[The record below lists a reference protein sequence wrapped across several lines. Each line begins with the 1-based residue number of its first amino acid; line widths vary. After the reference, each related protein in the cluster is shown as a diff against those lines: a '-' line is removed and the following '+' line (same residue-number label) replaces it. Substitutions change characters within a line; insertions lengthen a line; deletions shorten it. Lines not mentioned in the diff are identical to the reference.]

1 MKYSKEIKEK
11 VISDYNSGIKAST
24 LSKNTNISKSTI
36 YKWINESRHDSA
48 LPMSQRE
55 VQKLVRKVTRL
66 ETMLEIIQN
75 TDFFKQVPL
84 NEKLKIADDLYEL
97 YGVNV
102 TCDALCIAHGTFH
115 NHQKRGKGDNWLHE
129 KRKMELEP
137 EIRLIF
143 EESNQTYG
151 AQRITA
157 ELRNRG
163 YKTSKNTV
171 AKIMHELGLFS
182 VRTKAKELYYKN
194 IYRKKQNI
202 LKRDFYADKP
212 NQKWTGDVAHL
223 YVNKTKNTYYLC
235 VVIDL
240 FSRKVISYSI
250 GKNNSSQLVNTTFK
264 KAFDSRHPKD
274 ELIFHSDRGSNYT
287 SKSFAKLLT
296 DCNVQHS
303 FSKAGTPYDNSVT
316 ESLFATFRRECYYR
330 YNFYS
335 YNDLIEVVSEYIEK
349 YNKIRIH
356 SYLNYKTP
364 ESFEN
369 DYYNRSDT

>member
-11 VISDYNSGIKAST
+11 VISDYNRGIKASVI
-24 LSKNTNISKSTI
+24 SENTNIAKSTI
-36 YKWINESRHDSA
+36 YKWLNENQPTTH
-48 LPMSQRE
+48 LPMSHRE
-55 VQKLVRKVTRL
+55 IQKLIRRVNRL
-66 ETMLEIIQN
+66 ETMIEIIQS
-75 TDFFKQVPL
+75 TDFFKQISL
-84 NEKLKIADDLYEL
+84 KEKLKIADDFYEQ
-97 YGVNV
+97 YGINV
-102 TCDALCIAHGTFH
+102 TCDALGIAHGTFH

-129 KRKMELEP
+129 KRKIELEP

-151 AQRITA
+151 AQRVTT
-157 ELRNRG
+157 ELKNRG

-194 IYRKKQNI
+194 VYRKKQNI

-212 NQKWTGDVAHL
+212 NQKWAGDVAQL

-240 FSRKVISYSI
+240 FSRKIISYSI

-264 KAFDSRHPKD
+264 KAYESRCPKD

-296 DCNVQHS
+296 DYNVQHS
-303 FSKAGTPYDNSVT
+303 FSKPGTPYDNSVT
-316 ESLFATFRRECYYR
+316 ESFFATFRRECYYR

-364 ESFEN
+364 DSFEN
-369 DYYNRSDT
+369 DYYNHSDT

>member
-1 MKYSKEIKEK
+1 MKYSQEIKEK
-11 VISDYNSGIKAST
+11 VISDYNSGIKASII
-24 LSKNTNISKSTI
+24 SKNTNISKSTI
-36 YKWINESRHDSA
+36 YKWLNEKQSTSP
-48 LPMSQRE
+48 LPISHRE
-55 VQKLVRKVTRL
+55 SQKLIRKVQRL

-75 TDFFKQVPL
+75 TDFFKQIPL
-84 NEKLKIADDLYEL
+84 KEKLKIADNLYEQ
-97 YGVNV
+97 YGINV
-102 TCDALCIAHGTFH
+102 TCDALGIAHGTFH

-171 AKIMHELGLFS
+171 TKIMRELGLFS

-194 IYRKKQNI
+194 VYRKKQNI

-235 VVIDL
+235 VIIDL

-264 KAFDSRHPKD
+264 KAYENRNPKD

-296 DCNVQHS
+296 DYNVQHS

-316 ESLFATFRRECYYR
+316 ESFFATFRRECYYR

-364 ESFEN
+364 NSVEN

>member
-11 VISDYNSGIKAST
+11 VISDYNSGIKASII
-24 LSKNTNISKSTI
+24 SKNTNISKSKI
-36 YKWINESRHDSA
+36 YKWLNENQSTTP
-48 LPMSQRE
+48 LPMRHRE
-55 VQKLVRKVTRL
+55 TQKLVRKVQRL

-75 TDFFKQVPL
+75 TDFFKQVTL
-84 NEKLKIADDLYEL
+84 KDKLKIADNLYEQ
-97 YGVNV
+97 YGINV
-102 TCDALCIAHGTFH
+102 TCDALGIAHGTFH
-115 NHQKRGKGDNWLHE
+115 NHQKRGKVDNWLHE

-171 AKIMHELGLFS
+171 TKIMRELGLFS

-194 IYRKKQNI
+194 VYRKKQNI

-235 VVIDL
+235 VIIDL

-264 KAFDSRHPKD
+264 KAYENRSPKD

-287 SKSFAKLLT
+287 SKSFAKILT
-296 DCNVQHS
+296 DYNVQHS

-316 ESLFATFRRECYYR
+316 ESFFATFRRECYYR

-364 ESFEN
+364 DSFEN

>member
-11 VISDYNSGIKAST
+11 VISDYNNGIKASII
-24 LSKNTNISKSTI
+24 SENTNISKSTI
-36 YKWINESRHDSA
+36 YKWLNENQSTTP
-48 LPMSQRE
+48 LPMSHRE
-55 VQKLVRKVTRL
+55 TQKLVRKVQRL

-84 NEKLKIADDLYEL
+84 KEKLKIADNLYEQ
-97 YGVNV
+97 YGINV
-102 TCDALCIAHGTFH
+102 TCDALGIAHGTFH

-171 AKIMHELGLFS
+171 TKIMRELGLFS

-194 IYRKKQNI
+194 VYRKKQNI

-264 KAFDSRHPKD
+264 KAYESRCLKD

-296 DCNVQHS
+296 DYNVQHS

-316 ESLFATFRRECYYR
+316 ESFFATFRRECYYR

-364 ESFEN
+364 DSVEN
-369 DYYNRSDT
+369 DYYNRSDI

>member
-11 VISDYNSGIKAST
+11 VISDYNNGIKASII
-24 LSKNTNISKSTI
+24 SENTNISKSTI
-36 YKWINESRHDSA
+36 YKWLSENQSTTP
-48 LPMSQRE
+48 LPMSRRE
-55 VQKLVRKVTRL
+55 TQKLVRKVQRL
-66 ETMLEIIQN
+66 ETMIEIIQN

-84 NEKLKIADDLYEL
+84 KEKLKIADNLYEQ
-97 YGVNV
+97 YGINV
-102 TCDALCIAHGTFH
+102 TCDALGIAHGTFH
-115 NHQKRGKGDNWLHE
+115 NHQKRSKGDNWLHE

-163 YKTSKNTV
+163 YKTSKNIV

-194 IYRKKQNI
+194 VYQKKKNI

-264 KAFDSRHPKD
+264 KAYESRRPKD

-296 DCNVQHS
+296 DYNVQHS

-316 ESLFATFRRECYYR
+316 ESFFATFRRECYYR

-335 YNDLIEVVSEYIEK
+335 YNDLIDVVSEYIEK

-364 ESFEN
+364 DSFEN
-369 DYYNRSDT
+369 DYYNRSNT

>member
-11 VISDYNSGIKAST
+11 VISDYNSGIKASII
-24 LSKNTNISKSTI
+24 SKNTNISKSKI
-36 YKWINESRHDSA
+36 YKWLNENQSTTP
-48 LPMSQRE
+48 LPMRHRE
-55 VQKLVRKVTRL
+55 TQKLVRKVQRL

-75 TDFFKQVPL
+75 TDFFKQVTL
-84 NEKLKIADDLYEL
+84 KDKLKIADNLYEQ
-97 YGVNV
+97 YGINV
-102 TCDALCIAHGTFH
+102 TCDALGIAHGTFH
-115 NHQKRGKGDNWLHE
+115 NHQKRGKVDNWLHE

-171 AKIMHELGLFS
+171 TKIMRELGLFG

-194 IYRKKQNI
+194 VYRKKQNI

-235 VVIDL
+235 VIIDL

-264 KAFDSRHPKD
+264 KAYENRSPKD

-287 SKSFAKLLT
+287 SKSFAKILT
-296 DCNVQHS
+296 DYNVQHS

-316 ESLFATFRRECYYR
+316 ESFFATFRRECYYR

-364 ESFEN
+364 DSFEN